1 VSDFSETWKAMSVEQ
16 RARHIIRDWQDSR
29 ESSDPMVLRVAA
41 VVAHAVLQE
50 LVTKTDELRAERDE
64 ARQMWCHAM
73 WLIGGKRPDEQ
84 AKAKGWDCFKENTD
98 D

>member
-1 VSDFSETWKAMSVEQ
+1 MSDFSETWKAMSVEQ

-50 LVTKTDELRAERDE
+50 LVTKTDELTRERDE
-64 ARQMWCHAM
+64 ELKRDLNRANQRIGLYQHHASRK
-73 WLIGGKRPDEQ
+73 GKR
-84 AKAKGWDCFKENTD
+84 
-98 D
+98 